1 MNRIARFATLA
12 AVALLALGSVSSAQA
27 RELYQGML
35 LPESGGA
42 SRRLSIIVD
51 EFTSPA
57 EALRLHDVLTSKGTI
72 ALEKAIG
79 KLHVGRIQI
88 GNGQSYPIATATAY
102 ENPELHTRRLVL
114 LISRPVSYGEVAR
127 GGHSRDYPYTLV
139 ELALDGPGI
148 DDGGKGEM
156 LALAKIELA
165 EDGSVAIENLEARPR
180 RILQVTRIE

>member
-1 MNRIARFATLA
+1 MKRIARIT
-12 AVALLALGSVSSAQA
+12 AVAVLALGSAAVGEA
-27 RELYQGML
+27 REVYQGRL

-51 EFTSPA
+51 GFTPPA
-57 EALRLHDVLTSKGTI
+57 ESARLQEVLQKKGPL

-79 KLHVGRIQI
+79 KLKVGSLQI
-88 GNGQSYPIATATAY
+88 GDVQSYPIATATVY
-102 ENPELHTRRLVL
+102 ENHELHTRRLVL
-114 LISRPVSYGEVAR
+114 LLSRPVSYGEFVR

-139 ELALDGPGI
+139 ELALDGPGV

-156 LALAKIELA
+156 LALAKIELQP
-165 EDGSVAIENLEARPR
+165 DGTVAIENLEARPR